1 MLPVSHPGRLLR
13 RELDARGLSAS
24 GLARALGVS
33 SGRVTDILSG
43 RRSISADTAVR
54 LGLNFG
60 NDAAFRSGL
69 RNRYDTAR
77 AERERGAGSPGL
89 CAPPTPHRP
98 PRPPHRWTAP
108 MHAANKGRI
117 LMVAPLLAAQVN
129 PDVRAADGATALFT
143 AAAHGH
149 TEIVVQSMK
158 AGADISLK
166 GPKDRRAADIA
177 RRGHGNAASGTAGGP
192 GAAAIPSGFLCKR
205 RANIRET
212 LERRPG
218 SNPGS
223 TALVPGSPCGRPGR
237 HWGASRI
244 GSARFL
250 YLSRSGKS
258 RVRRVRPAPVVRH
271 EFYR

>member
-1 MLPVSHPGRLLR
+1 MLPVSHPGRLLKR
-13 RELDARGLSAS
+13 GPDARGLSAS

-33 SGRVTDILSG
+33 SGRVTDILNG
-43 RRSISADTAVR
+43 RRSI
-54 LGLNFG
+54 
-60 NDAAFRSGL
+60 
-69 RNRYDTAR
+69 
-77 AERERGAGSPGL
+77 
-89 CAPPTPHRP
+89 
-98 PRPPHRWTAP
+98 
-108 MHAANKGRI
+108 
-117 LMVAPLLAAQVN
+117 
-129 PDVRAADGATALFT
+129 
-143 AAAHGH
+143 
-149 TEIVVQSMK
+149 
-158 AGADISLK
+158 GADISLK

-218 SNPGS
+218 SSPGS

-237 HWGASRI
+237 QWGASRI

-250 YLSRSGKS
+250 YFSRSGKS

-271 EFYR
+271 EFHR